1 VWQVT
6 PRYLILLPALAP
18 LIYYAM
24 AIYAGWSFFRKNK
37 MKGTRDG
44 SFAPPISVLKPV
56 RGIDREA
63 YENYVSMCEIDYPEY
78 EIVFAVAEKDDPV
91 IGLIERLQKQ
101 FSHRTIRLIAGIE
114 QVGFSRKT
122 NSLYR
127 LVEEAKYE
135 LLVMND
141 SDVRVEKQYLWDVA
155 APFKDPKVGVV
166 TALFRSKTDGS
177 FAGDVDAVGVPT
189 ESAASTLFAWK
200 FGRLDFAFG
209 WTMATTKARLEEIGG
224 FAELIN
230 MHSDDFALGNEIA
243 KRGYRI
249 ELMPSAVWMIFPNEK
264 LADFLRHE
272 FRWMIQL
279 KNLRFAGYLAMFLTF
294 GMAWSLLVIA
304 IAPWGSFVAAY
315 LLAYAALRLILAW
328 VIGAWGLGDPT
339 VRKKPWLTFVRDA
352 LNLMLYLGS
361 FFSNTVQWRGMSY
374 RLHGPFLEPARP
386 IQENSPVRQI

>member
-1 VWQVT
+1 VWQASS
-6 PRYLILLPALAP
+6 RYLILLPAMAP

-24 AIYAGWSFFRKNK
+24 AIYAGWSFFRKSK
-37 MKGTRDG
+37 KKAPHH
-44 SFAPPISVLKPV
+44 SFSPPVSILKPV

-78 EIVFAVAEKDDPV
+78 EIVFAVAEENDPV
-91 IGLIERLQKQ
+91 IGLIERLQKE
-101 FSHRTIRLIAGIE
+101 FPDRAIRLITGIE
-114 QVGFSRKT
+114 QIGISRKT
-122 NSLYR
+122 NSLCR
-127 LVEEAKYE
+127 LAKEAKYD

-141 SDVRVEKQYLWDVA
+141 SDVRVEKQYLWDVVE
-155 APFKDPKVGVV
+155 PFKDPKVGVV

-200 FGRLDFAFG
+200 FRKLDFAFG
-209 WTMATTKARLEEIGG
+209 WTMATSKARLEEIGG
-224 FAELIN
+224 FSAFIN

-249 ELMPSAVWMIFPNEK
+249 ELMSSAVWMIFPNEK

-272 FRWMIQL
+272 SRWMIQL
-279 KNLRFAGYLAMFLTF
+279 KNLRFGGYLAMFLTF
-294 GMAWSLLVIA
+294 GLAWSLLVVA
-304 IAPWGSFVAAY
+304 IAPWGGLVAAY
-315 LLAYAALRLILAW
+315 LLAYFTLRLTLAW

-339 VRKKPWLTFVRDA
+339 VRRKPWLTFVRDA

-361 FFSNTVQWRGMSY
+361 FFSNTIEWRGMSY
-374 RLHGPFLEPARP
+374 HLHGPFLEQAHS
-386 IQENSPVRQI
+386 IQENTPIRQI